1 MSTLYTLDARDAV
14 PHAVLT
20 LDASQKY
27 TNRNVINLYV
37 NEATSK
43 WLALAFYWT
52 AYQFTVVSIY

>member
-1 MSTLYTLDARDAV
+1 MQVTML

-20 LDASQKY
+20 LDSCQH
-27 TNRNVINLYV
+27 RLYF
-37 NEATSK
+37 NDATSK